1 MKHDFFYVGGGASK
15 TPEEVA
21 QLQKKYDLFDKEI
34 IQTIFKDVLNITVKN
49 ITKPSIVG
57 LPHVTYFVEGSDG
70 KEYCFR
76 ANLGNEKPEIE
87 LVIEKLASDLARK
100 NDIKSNNI
108 IHVDCSRKKYSFD
121 FQIQEKLS
129 GENPEHNFRGTQKDY
144 DKISFELGQIIAK
157 LSLIQFDGFGR
168 FDKNIALTENH
179 LVTTMKSNYEYIALE
194 LDTQVKYIL
203 DAELINSKQAEAI
216 INTFSSSRELLDIKQ
231 GSMVHYDLADHNL
244 FYDPVT
250 FGVVGIFDWE
260 AVCVSDPMLDLA
272 SAPTWKTLYERESL
286 LIEGFKSIAKLPDN
300 YKEKMDLYRLRTV
313 IWKVVHNI
321 KFDILNKERSDR
333 FYNALVP
340 FKI

>member
-21 QLQKKYDLFDKEI
+21 LLQKKYDLFDKET
-34 IQTIFKDVLNITVKN
+34 IQTIFKDVLNIAVKN
-49 ITKPSIVG
+49 IVKPSIVG
-57 LPHVTYFVEGSDG
+57 LPHVTYFVEGDDG

-100 NDIKSNNI
+100 NGIKSNNI
-108 IHVDCSRKKYSFD
+108 LHVDCSRKKYSFD

-129 GENPEHNFRGTQKDY
+129 GENPEHNFSGTQKDY

-157 LSLIQFDGFGR
+157 LSLIKFDGFGR
-168 FDKNIALTENH
+168 SDKNIALTENR
-179 LVTTMKSNYEYIALE
+179 LVTTMKSNYEYITLE
-194 LDTQVKYIL
+194 LDSQIKEIL
-203 DAELINSKQAEAI
+203 NAKLIDSRRAGAILKTFENSK
-216 INTFSSSRELLDIKQ
+216 ELLDIKQ

-244 FYDPVT
+244 FYDPSS
-250 FGVVGIFDWE
+250 FRIVGIFDWE
-260 AVCVSDPMLDLA
+260 AVCVSDPLLDLA
-272 SAPTWKTLYERESL
+272 SAPTWKTLHERESL

-313 IWKVVHNI
+313 IWKAVHNI
-321 KFDILNKERSDR
+321 RFDILNKERSER
-333 FYNALVP
+333 FYNALKP
-340 FKI
+340 FGI